1 MNAMPRNVS
10 YVNPQAETILYVRSQ
25 GVVQSSGL
33 AEAEA
38 KDLQKDDHVSV
49 STCEALQKVT
59 KRTANIQVVELEFE
73 GDAVV
78 TAFMPTILTK
88 GCLPPEHK
96 DAPLECKEEPAD
108 EDSMDVDEN
117 RPGKTSACHEPNNSD
132 SDSPGAMG
140 SGEKWGPSSFSVKSR
155 AIAAT

>member
-1 MNAMPRNVS
+1 MKHGWIMILTVTLIFVQLSESTAEQFHLSDRVS
-10 YVNPQAETILYVRSQ
+10 CVHVAQTIQ
-25 GVVQSSGL
+25 QH
-33 AEAEA
+33 EN
-38 KDLQKDDHVSV
+38 
-49 STCEALQKVT
+49 CCQKVT

-88 GCLPPEHK
+88 GCFPPEHK
-96 DAPLECKEEPAD
+96 DDPLECKEEPAD